1 MNNPFNR
8 IQQSANITPDEI
20 YNIAESVKH
29 ANFSDEQ
36 TVRQLIQH
44 LSKIA
49 NRPIS
54 KAKENQIVDMIV
66 KNNVPMNM
74 EELNDLL

>member
-8 IQQSANITPDEI
+8 IKQSTNITPDEI

-44 LSKIA
+44 LAQVA

-54 KAKENQIVDMIV
+54 KSKENQIVEMIV

-74 EELNDLL
+74 EQLNDLL

>member
-8 IQQSANITPDEI
+8 IKQSTNITPDEI

-44 LSKIA
+44 LAKVA

-54 KAKENQIVDMIV
+54 KSKENQIVDMIV

>member
-8 IQQSANITPDEI
+8 IKQSTNITPDEI

-29 ANFSDEQ
+29 ANFNDEQ

-44 LSKIA
+44 LAKVA
-49 NRPIS
+49 NRSIS
-54 KAKENQIVDMIV
+54 QAKEDQIVEMIV
-66 KNNVPMNM
+66 NNNVPMNM
-74 EELNDLL
+74 DELKDLL